1 MNSKRRVPDVRTPA
15 PRPAVSIAHG
25 ATGVFKTL
33 LTVFALLAGTA
44 VRAQSIDGGL
54 TWDGWTD
61 RGASNELG
69 VGSGP
74 ASEVYRVYSTFF
86 YFNNHTRTNTGEIGG
101 GPTGG
106 TTGFGTG
113 SFSAGAFATGNA
125 ILGIGLQVV
134 SGGRVGDWTFVK
146 FDLDNDSFRPATTV
160 GGTDGQTS
168 FSTWSEKGDFT
179 VSFAGIGSGA
189 WTAQE
194 ISIQNGNGTAYGG
207 TSQAGLGFP
216 GYIAGGSTG
225 YDFPV
230 RAFRRGT
237 DSFQAFFDATA
248 MQSRYG
254 PVGMGA
260 FDQSVGIAMQG
271 FSGGSNNVAFSVP
284 LTPVPEPSTSS
295 ILVAGIAMMLLV
307 RRFFS
312 GTA

>member
-1 MNSKRRVPDVRTPA
+1 
-15 PRPAVSIAHG
+15 
-25 ATGVFKTL
+25 VFKTL